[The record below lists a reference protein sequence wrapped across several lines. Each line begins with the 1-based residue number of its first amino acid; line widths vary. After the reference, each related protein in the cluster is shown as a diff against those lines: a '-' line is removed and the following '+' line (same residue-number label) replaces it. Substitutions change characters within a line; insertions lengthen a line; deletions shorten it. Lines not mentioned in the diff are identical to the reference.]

1 MKGKSILL
9 CSRER
14 SYTKFAISICVI
26 SVFLF
31 CGGISAVYAN
41 APMSE
46 KIVFTS
52 TRDGNSE
59 IYIMNSDGSE
69 QINLSRDNAEDF
81 DPVWSPDGEQIL
93 FVSDRAGPSD
103 LYIMNVDG
111 SGVRKVF
118 RNRKNRLNPTWSPD
132 GRKIAYAQGNEV
144 GDFIYTATINGG
156 FVERLTHGFMPTW
169 SPDGSKIAFV
179 ARDPRGTPLGIFN
192 LRTHTKKMLLSNKIL
207 WGLFPSWSP
216 RGDKIAF
223 SKIDGKFDQGFLSWT
238 QANIY
243 IVNRDGTG
251 LHQIIKDEAAVAME
265 PTWSPHGD
273 EIVYTDGGRAF
284 TQLFKTDMG
293 NSRPVQLTHEGEN
306 FEADWFNPTALDVLP
321 SEQLLTT
328 FWGKIKV
335 N

>member
-9 CSRER
+9 CSGER

-31 CGGISAVYAN
+31 CGGISVIYAN
-41 APMSE
+41 APTSE

-103 LYIMNVDG
+103 LYIMNADG

-144 GDFIYTATINGG
+144 GDLIYTATINGG

-179 ARDPRGTPLGIFN
+179 ARDPRSTPLGIFN
-192 LRTHTKKMLLSNKIL
+192 LRTHTKEMLLSNKIL

-216 RGDKIAF
+216 RSDKIAF
-223 SKIDGKFDQGFLSWT
+223 SKIDGKFDQGFISWT

-284 TQLFKTDMG
+284 TQLFKTDMS
-293 NSRPVQLTHEGEN
+293 NNKPVQLTHEGEN
-306 FEADWFNPTALDVLP
+306 FEADWFNPAALNVLP

-335 N
+335 D